1 MSPMRLLA
9 TLLAVW
15 LALAAVPS
23 SGDSGPASASPWG
36 TARVEGTRYPPRKVI
51 YDVVSGDPAV
61 LANVLD
67 RASFLSTLYGAD
79 PFDGAIVLVVHGDA
93 IELFAN
99 RNHARH
105 RELMARAQS
114 LSVGGIIRFRLCR
127 AAARMRGYGAEDVH
141 GFLTLVP
148 MADAEIIRLQ
158 TDEGYA
164 YMR

>member
-1 MSPMRLLA
+1 MRSLPALLA
-9 TLLAVW
+9 ASLSF
-15 LALAAVPS
+15 AVPIMAA
-23 SGDSGPASASPWG
+23 DLPPASASPWG
-36 TARVEGTRYPPRKVI
+36 KAPVAETRYAPRKVI
-51 YDVVSGDPAV
+51 YDVVSGDPAA

-67 RASFLSTLYGAD
+67 RASYLSALYGAD

-99 RNHARH
+99 RHHARH
-105 RELMARAQS
+105 RDLMARAQS
-114 LSVGGIIRFRLCR
+114 LSVGGIIHFRLCR
-127 AAARMRGYGAEDVH
+127 AAARMRGYGPDDVH

-148 MADAEIIRLQ
+148 MADAEIVRLQ